1 MPGLQNSQMAMA
13 RYLRNPEQ
21 ESPPANIEPRRLKIY
36 EDLVYNNIEGFLLGS
51 FPVLHSLYGEED
63 WRELVREFMQKHR
76 CHSPYFLEISQE
88 FLQFLMDDY
97 TPRECDPP
105 FMAELAHY
113 EWVELA
119 LDVSQEVLPDCLPVD
134 NLLESIP
141 HLSALA
147 WSLCYQYPVHKI
159 GPNFALQEAAEPTFL
174 LVYRDRGDK
183 VQFMELNAPTS
194 RLLEMI
200 RLNETAT
207 VAELL
212 IQLASELGM
221 EAEAILNFG
230 CGQVE
235 SLVDLSIVWLT
246 DAAKHG

>member
-1 MPGLQNSQMAMA
+1 
-13 RYLRNPEQ
+13 
-21 ESPPANIEPRRLKIY
+21 
-36 EDLVYNNIEGFLLGS
+36 
-51 FPVLHSLYGEED
+51 
-63 WRELVREFMQKHR
+63 
-76 CHSPYFLEISQE
+76 
-88 FLQFLMDDY
+88 
-97 TPRECDPP
+97 
-105 FMAELAHY
+105 MAELAHY